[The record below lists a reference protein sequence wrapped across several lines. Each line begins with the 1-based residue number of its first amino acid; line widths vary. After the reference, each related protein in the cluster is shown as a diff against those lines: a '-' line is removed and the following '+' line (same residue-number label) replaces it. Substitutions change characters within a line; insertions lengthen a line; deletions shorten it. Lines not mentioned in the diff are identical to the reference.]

1 MKKTKGYCKNNSSYQ
16 ATYQWGN
23 TLVPVIISLAIS
35 AIATIAFLNQGANLS
50 QKNKILMAQ
59 YEIVNLVQQWNILKS
74 TTSNITASDLPL
86 GVTNNTQFALRPNLV
101 LGTLPLGHSLFLTFN
116 SGSPNYVSLRYIFS
130 SSNSDRE
137 ACSKLASMFSSD
149 MEGISNQIDTKL
161 TLLTNSNP
169 GCTGPTFVGI
179 ILVIRLD

>member
-1 MKKTKGYCKNNSSYQ
+1 MKKIKVYCKNNSSYKT
-16 ATYQWGN
+16 TYQRGN
-23 TLVPVIISLAIS
+23 TLVPVIIGLAIS

-59 YEIVNLVQQWNILKS
+59 NEIARAIQQWNILKEA
-74 TTSNITASDLPL
+74 TSNITQSDLPL
-86 GVTNNTQFALRPNLV
+86 GVTNNTQFAQNPNFV
-101 LGTLPLGHSLFLTFN
+101 LGNLPLGSALIFQFIN
-116 SGSPNYVSLRYIFS
+116 GSPNYVSLRYFFFATKS
-130 SSNSDRE
+130 EKE